1 MQTFCQTNY
10 FLSLVSFYLQL
21 PSPTPATTMHRPKSS
36 LPLTVDDRVVQASGT
51 VNTLMEFRAHRESET
66 VPLFMDSV
74 IDWTLKAP
82 GPED

>member
-1 MQTFCQTNY
+1 
-10 FLSLVSFYLQL
+10 
-21 PSPTPATTMHRPKSS
+21 MHRPKSS
-36 LPLTVDDRVVQASGT
+36 LPLTVDDRAVQASGT
-51 VNTLMEFRAHRESET
+51 VNTLMEFRAHGESEA